1 MGTDIKTNPNTGTV
15 KGTDIGTETGTVL
28 QTATDN
34 GTDTHTLSA
43 KNLTASWNKK
53 NVLQNI
59 NLDLNTKEFVCL
71 SGPNGSGKSTLLTLM
86 AGIRKNGLKGTDILL
101 DSVPLKALS
110 RLKITSHIA
119 YLTQAE
125 FPAWNYTARD
135 VVLTGRFGRAK
146 SGLYTP
152 IDYAAAEEA
161 IKKVQIE
168 NLADKNIL
176 SLSGGE
182 YQKVRIARALAQNTA
197 FLLLDEPVANLDFA
211 YQNDLLALLKELAYS
226 ENKGILVC
234 IHDLN
239 TAARFADRLALL
251 QKNGSLVSGTPA
263 QVMSP
268 QILEQIYGHNHKF
281 STFIHPG
288 YKCLQAYEI

>member
-15 KGTDIGTETGTVL
+15 KGTDIGTETGTVS
-28 QTATDN
+28 QTVTDK
-34 GTDTHTLSA
+34 GTDTQKHTLSA
-43 KNLTASWNKK
+43 HNLTAAWNKK
-53 NVLQNI
+53 TVLINI
-59 NLDLNTKEFVCL
+59 KLDLNTKEFVCL

-146 SGLYTP
+146 SGIYTP

-182 YQKVRIARALAQNTA
+182 YQKVRIARALAQNTD

-211 YQNDLLALLKELAYS
+211 YQNDLLALLKELAHS

-251 QKNGSLVSGTPA
+251 QKNGSLVSGSID

-268 QILEQIYGHNHKF
+268 QILEKIYGHKF

>member
-15 KGTDIGTETGTVL
+15 KGTDIGTEMGTVL

-101 DSVPLKALS
+101 DSVPLKTLP

-119 YLTQAE
+119 LRMAS
-125 FPAWNYTARD
+125 R
-135 VVLTGRFGRAK
+135 
-146 SGLYTP
+146 
-152 IDYAAAEEA
+152 
-161 IKKVQIE
+161 
-168 NLADKNIL
+168 
-176 SLSGGE
+176 
-182 YQKVRIARALAQNTA
+182 
-197 FLLLDEPVANLDFA
+197 
-211 YQNDLLALLKELAYS
+211 
-226 ENKGILVC
+226 
-234 IHDLN
+234 
-239 TAARFADRLALL
+239 
-251 QKNGSLVSGTPA
+251 
-263 QVMSP
+263 
-268 QILEQIYGHNHKF
+268 
-281 STFIHPG
+281 
-288 YKCLQAYEI
+288 